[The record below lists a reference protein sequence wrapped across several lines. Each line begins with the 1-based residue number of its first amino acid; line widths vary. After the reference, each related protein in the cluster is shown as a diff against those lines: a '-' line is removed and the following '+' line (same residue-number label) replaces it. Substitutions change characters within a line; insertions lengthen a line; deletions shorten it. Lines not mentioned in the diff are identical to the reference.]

1 MRTARRRR
9 DHAVVSQLRCDRRV
23 YGAALLARMMQHI
36 QQTGTS
42 PSGKPSGY
50 GWRKGMGTRSTDAW
64 EGWSIVGAVAIALIL
79 GVTVEAMTAAAPAD
93 GVRGIMRMTA
103 RISFVLFALAFTASA
118 SWHFWP
124 NAVTRWQMRSR
135 RHLGVAFALSQT
147 VYVVALFSLTRI
159 APVELAAETNVV
171 TWIIGGL
178 AYVFTVLMAFTS
190 FESTMQLVSTR
201 AWSALHT
208 TGFYYIWLIFAS
220 YYFSRA
226 TIIPAYIP
234 VAVLVAFILVLRLA
248 ARFSKSRARHATN
261 EH

>member
-1 MRTARRRR
+1 M
-9 DHAVVSQLRCDRRV
+9 V
-23 YGAALLARMMQHI
+23 
-36 QQTGTS
+36 
-42 PSGKPSGY
+42 
-50 GWRKGMGTRSTDAW
+50 TRSTDAW

-93 GVRGIMRMTA
+93 GVRGIIRMTA
-103 RISFVLFALAFTASA
+103 RISLALFALGFTASA

-124 NAVTRWQMRSR
+124 NPVTRLQMRSR
-135 RHLGVAFALSQT
+135 RHLGIAFALSQT
-147 VYVVALFSLTRI
+147 AYVIALFALGQI
-159 APVELAAETNVV
+159 APAELAAETNVA
-171 TWIIGGL
+171 TWIIGAL

-190 FESTMQLVSTR
+190 FESTTQLFGPR

-208 TGFYYIWLIFAS
+208 IGSYYIWLIFAS

-234 VAVLVAFILVLRLA
+234 VAALVAFILVLRLA

-261 EH
+261 